1 MLFLDQ
7 IERERKI
14 MKLGIDAIALDS
26 GVYPDSHKKI
36 TFPQGIQCVY
46 GECKYLPKCPRGC
59 LGARMSE
66 DWLTENLPP
75 TTAPYNPRPEAEYGV
90 HINE

>member
-1 MLFLDQ
+1 MTFLDPIKAEVST
-7 IERERKI
+7 IELVFHI
-14 MKLGIDAIALDS
+14 IALDS

-36 TFPQGIQCVY
+36 TCSQVAQCVY

-59 LGARMSE
+59 MGAHANE

-75 TTAPYNPRPEAEYGV
+75 TTGAEYGEY
-90 HINE
+90 I